1 MAEYLE
7 KSLQSFRSCF
17 FKERAFRW
25 FVLVILMFILRE
37 DHLGVTSTIRALSL
51 NHGCYDTLIHFFH
64 SSAYQTQMVRLAW
77 YRFVRDSANFLLADG
92 RTILIGDGVKQSKEA
107 RYMPGVKKLH
117 QETSRMVQASA
128 QSEMMR
134 VIQGV
139 LTEEEHA
146 VYRRGRNAKSVSPAR
161 NQSLT
166 DYRRAT
172 GFEALIGWLYLK
184 SDWKRIIDLVKIGLI
199 HLDEM
204 DAEKGE

>member
-1 MAEYLE
+1 ME
-7 KSLQSFRSCF
+7 KSIGFDWESYMRREFEM
-17 FKERAFRW
+17 KEVNIDSYSPLTLAYIGDS
-25 FVLVILMFILRE
+25 VYDLIIKYLVINE
-37 DHLGVTSTIRALSL
+37 G
-51 NHGCYDTLIHFFH
+51 N
-64 SSAYQTQMVRLAW
+64 
-77 YRFVRDSANFLLADG
+77 
-92 RTILIGDGVKQSKEA
+92 KQ
-107 RYMPGVKKLH
+107 VKKLH